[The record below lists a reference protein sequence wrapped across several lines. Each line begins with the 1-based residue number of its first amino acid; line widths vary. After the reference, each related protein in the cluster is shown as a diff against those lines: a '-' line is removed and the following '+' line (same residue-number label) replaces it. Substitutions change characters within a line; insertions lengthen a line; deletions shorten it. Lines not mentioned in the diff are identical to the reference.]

1 MLTLINIGK
10 LSQNPP
16 SRFIKQAFQNDF
28 EAGLDAM
35 FKHLNKKVAHQFPF
49 EVEAHKIFVNL
60 NLIPNGRKTPEFY
73 LGQLADY
80 ILQLKIKL
88 YEMKLNVLS
97 RIFIPISLNTDLI
110 AIIKKVYDMHN
121 IIDRIMGD
129 KLLHQQYMFMYD
141 KIQFVSNSS
150 LKEELETF
158 HSKPFIEDLL
168 PMYLFYESMCHS
180 AKVLSKMIA
189 HSRNDGGHFSIEDY
203 YQPTKHAINTE
214 NNLVIN
220 CFELKDSLKKAL
232 TEELNEKIAIMWKEI
247 DLYGRFWLMEGL
259 FPPEDKDKWLDAITA
274 LTNINI
280 LVQEDIRD
288 MLLLGIEEKLRN
300 EKVTEKDK
308 HQLILSTSSS
318 KDESKEE
325 HGKTPINRRS
335 SKIVRSQ
342 KTLGRITSK
351 DKVPTKRKKSK
362 RESLEGDENEFFLTL
377 GKKTETLRPPSVWNF
392 PIERIETNSTQVSI
406 LKKEMLKTE
415 IRKANPFASYH
426 DQRVEKFMELFHELF
441 NHAIDFCKK
450 KGNIWEY
457 TYTKVL
463 NVFNIN
469 YQYAPTLSVN
479 DDNKTTEKKTI
490 DTK

>member
-1 MLTLINIGK
+1 MLRKSGYRLFSLEMMEAKNEDLTLFEDKNDMKKFVENIHKFMESEEYKMKRDCDINKVEEMLGSSLERNYYEYRFEDKRRNNNKEESKEDEKKNEDKEKRKERSKNAKPKKTVSPEEVSRLKNEEEKKMLTLINIGK

-60 NLIPNGRKTPEFY
+60 NLIPYGRQTPQTEFY

-88 YEMKLNVLS
+88 YEMKLNGLS

-129 KLLHQQYMFMYD
+129 KLLHQQYMFLYE

-150 LKEELETF
+150 VKEELETF

-180 AKVLSKMIA
+180 AKVLSKMIS
-189 HSRNDGGHFSIEDY
+189 HSRSEGGHFSIEDY

-232 TEELNEKIAIMWKEI
+232 TEELNEKIEIMWKEI
-247 DLYGRFWLMEGL
+247 DLYGRFWLMEGM
-259 FPPEDKDKWLDAITA
+259 FPPEDKDKWL
-274 LTNINI
+274 
-280 LVQEDIRD
+280 
-288 MLLLGIEEKLRN
+288 K
-300 EKVTEKDK
+300 
-308 HQLILSTSSS
+308 
-318 KDESKEE
+318 
-325 HGKTPINRRS
+325 
-335 SKIVRSQ
+335 
-342 KTLGRITSK
+342 
-351 DKVPTKRKKSK
+351 
-362 RESLEGDENEFFLTL
+362 
-377 GKKTETLRPPSVWNF
+377 
-392 PIERIETNSTQVSI
+392 
-406 LKKEMLKTE
+406 
-415 IRKANPFASYH
+415 
-426 DQRVEKFMELFHELF
+426 
-441 NHAIDFCKK
+441 
-450 KGNIWEY
+450 
-457 TYTKVL
+457 
-463 NVFNIN
+463 
-469 YQYAPTLSVN
+469 
-479 DDNKTTEKKTI
+479 
-490 DTK
+490 